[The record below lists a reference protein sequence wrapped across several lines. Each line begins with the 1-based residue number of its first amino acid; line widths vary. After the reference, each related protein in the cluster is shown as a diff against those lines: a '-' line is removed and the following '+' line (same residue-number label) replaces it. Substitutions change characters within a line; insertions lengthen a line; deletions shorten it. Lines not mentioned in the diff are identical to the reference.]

1 MGFRRNVVTA
11 ITTVA
16 QTYATANPTLLRK
29 VESARPASFAET
41 PIAYVRTRSES
52 LLYPGGDVQQRT
64 IRPVLVV
71 VDAAPDSIEQADRMD
86 DLADALIAAYA
97 AAYHQV
103 SGSTLLTPV
112 GLEDIEDEV
121 GGVSY
126 PGFAITFE
134 ALEIVQRP

>member
-1 MGFRRNVVTA
+1 MGFRRNVSTA
-11 ITTVA
+11 LAAVA

-29 VESARPASFAET
+29 VETARPASFAET
-41 PIAYVRTRSES
+41 PIAYVRTRSEA
-52 LLYPGGDVQQRT
+52 LLFPGGDIQQRT

-71 VDAAPDSIEQADRMD
+71 VDMAPDSIEQAERMD

-97 AAYHQV
+97 AVYHQV

-112 GLEDIEDEV
+112 GIEDIEDEV

-134 ALEIVQRP
+134 ALEITQRP